1 VTTTDTTQ
9 YHPAIDSPDLGPGLE
24 RLAARERT
32 CRADA
37 ERVAERALDLERA
50 DASGDPYSRERA
62 AERLAGAHQ
71 LAARSSHPTPDA
83 EALVAAREALEAGL
97 GYCSQLTEYA
107 PVADPRDKPQ
117 RLRPGDQATL
127 EGQLRLRAALGDLR
141 RRADVWHHDPA
152 SLDSAAIVALLGDL
166 SAACRDADAF
176 RALVSPPVPVPLNHN
191 HRR

>member
-1 VTTTDTTQ
+1 MTTTDTTQ

-71 LAARSSHPTPDA
+71 LAARSSSPEPDA
-83 EALVAAREALEAGL
+83 DALRAIRGALTAALA
-97 GYCSQLTEYA
+97 YISQRAEYA
-107 PVADPRDKPQ
+107 LVADPRDQPR
-117 RLRPGDQATL
+117 RLRPDDSATL
-127 EGQLRLRAALGDLR
+127 EGQARLRAVLGDLR
-141 RRADVWHHDPA
+141 RRADAWHHDPA
-152 SLDSAAIVALLGDL
+152 SVDSAAIAALLGDL
-166 SAACRDADAF
+166 SAACAEADAF
-176 RALVSPPVPVPLNHN
+176 RQLVSAVPNSN
-191 HRR
+191 EGK